1 MTLPATKAAVRTT
14 SLPVLLIEDEPAV
27 MAYVRATLERSGYT
41 VVCTESGVDGLKL
54 LESGDLLGVVSD
66 MRTPGGV
73 NCADVHGL
81 LLQHRPV
88 LAGRNIFFTGCFDH

>member
-1 MTLPATKAAVRTT
+1 MTLPAAKTAVRAG

-27 MAYVRATLERSGYT
+27 MAYVRAALERSGYA

-54 LESGDLLGVVSD
+54 LESGEFLGVVSD

-73 NCADVHGL
+73 NGADVHAWL
-81 LLQHRPV
+81 VSH
-88 LAGRNIFFTGCFDH
+88 F